1 MCSLKQGCAD
11 EESSCPLPHNLAA
24 NTHLRHHQLHMCLML
39 WHHPRFCVGAAL
51 AMAEMKVFL
60 AVLLRD
66 YDFTADNNTTW
77 RQAVGSVPD
86 NGLPLSLTPLASA

>member
-1 MCSLKQGCAD
+1 
-11 EESSCPLPHNLAA
+11 
-24 NTHLRHHQLHMCLML
+24 MCLML